1 MATNHHDT
9 GYKNN
14 HGQAQ
19 LKIGRQRMNS
29 RRRQDSSL
37 LVQSD

>member
-1 MATNHHDT
+1 MYNKIYEND
-9 GYKNN
+9 NN

-19 LKIGRQRMNS
+19 LNIAGQRMNS